1 MGRAID
7 LFVTYRFIKLLVTP
21 FEKTDAYRLGIIDAD
36 GKRILVPGTTNKPTP
51 LRTVEE
57 KSAYT
62 VLHKLVFNIKKI
74 FAKVPGLRTKLGTYA
89 AALFLLKDTFKESV
103 DDPDIFEKEF
113 MKYLKE
119 QGYEIDDTISEEVIG
134 FGEVLPKGEY
144 KLANDILNKEEEEL
158 SAKKGDKVV
167 AFDDEAPVDTILGV
181 DIFPVVHVKTQ
192 EKIYSGNEREKIIS
206 YTLTSIQTILAQNR
220 FAKIAYEYFK
230 SLKEPYVSP
239 IASNIIKPIILMSL
253 IKLKVKNKL
262 EFTNMN
268 LKKSLNSIKNKIGE
282 ILGHYPNLLVNISEL
297 TPKAIPSSDII
308 KKYQRNL

>member
-36 GKRILVPGTTNKPTP
+36 GKRILVPGTTNKPTT

-119 QGYEIDDTISEEVIG
+119 QGYEIDDTISEEIIG

-167 AFDDEAPVDTILGV
+167 AFDDEAPVDTVLGV

-192 EKIYSGNEREKIIS
+192 EKIYVG
-206 YTLTSIQTILAQNR
+206 
-220 FAKIAYEYFK
+220 
-230 SLKEPYVSP
+230 
-239 IASNIIKPIILMSL
+239 
-253 IKLKVKNKL
+253 L
-262 EFTNMN
+262 ED
-268 LKKSLNSIKNKIGE
+268 
-282 ILGHYPNLLVNISEL
+282 LV
-297 TPKAIPSSDII
+297 
-308 KKYQRNL
+308 Q

>member
-36 GKRILVPGTTNKPTP
+36 GKRILEPGTTNKPTT

-119 QGYEIDDTISEEVIG
+119 EGYEIDDTISEEVIG

-192 EKIYSGNEREKIIS
+192 EKIYVG
-206 YTLTSIQTILAQNR
+206 
-220 FAKIAYEYFK
+220 
-230 SLKEPYVSP
+230 
-239 IASNIIKPIILMSL
+239 
-253 IKLKVKNKL
+253 L
-262 EFTNMN
+262 ED
-268 LKKSLNSIKNKIGE
+268 
-282 ILGHYPNLLVNISEL
+282 LV
-297 TPKAIPSSDII
+297 
-308 KKYQRNL
+308 Q